1 MKNLLTVLIVFLFV
15 CSCGNK
21 KGTDG
26 SQVDSTAVDTVA
38 VVPIDSTAIK
48 DSIAKADSTAIV
60 AYLQDLYNYVL
71 KNKGNEEELASHFT
85 DDVKNRL
92 EQANEYEGGGLAY
105 WELRTGFQ
113 DGPSDVSKVKSITK
127 KDEWYVVKYLDM
139 GNSGTTKFKAEVQDG
154 KVIISDYKTK

>member
-21 KGTDG
+21 KSTDG

-71 KNKGNEEELASHFT
+71 KNKGNEKELASHFA

-92 EQANEYEGGGLAY
+92 EKANEYGSGIAF
-105 WELRTGFQ
+105 WELRTGMQ
-113 DGPSDVSKVKSITK
+113 DGPSDVCKVKSITK

-154 KVIISDYKTK
+154 KVIISDYKKK